1 MGLIKYKTLKPVAH
15 AARAPQ
21 VLVLVLYLIAPTYL
35 RRYSNYTEADM
46 NATALFFV
54 THGSKDPRSWLALQ
68 NLIAVARTK
77 DKYNRLISGGCLE
90 GQELSLSQ
98 QLEQFAIE
106 VIAKGISE
114 IVILP
119 LFLLSGVHVSEDI
132 PEEVAIA
139 QNNLP
144 DKFTLRTTAYL
155 GTNLQIPS
163 LLRQHF
169 EKYITPPAAGQPSI
183 EGRIL
188 MAHGSRREGANQVV
202 ENLASHSQAIAAY
215 WGVEPKIETQIE
227 LLLSQGVNTINVL
240 PYFLTEGGITEAIAN
255 KLKVFSDRAKI
266 QQLPVPLS
274 AETIID
280 LMKSCD
286 L

>member
-1 MGLIKYKTLKPVAH
+1 
-15 AARAPQ
+15 
-21 VLVLVLYLIAPTYL
+21 
-35 RRYSNYTEADM
+35 M
-46 NATALFFV
+46 NDNALFFV

-68 NLIAVARTK
+68 NFVTVARTK
-77 DKYNRLISGGCLE
+77 DKKYKSGDRLISGGCLE

-106 VIAKGISE
+106 VIEKGITE

-132 PEEVAIA
+132 PAEVAIT

-144 DKFTLRTTAYL
+144 DKVTLRTTAYL

-163 LLRQHF
+163 LLLQHF
-169 EKYITPPAAGQPSI
+169 EKYKTLHKIVAPPLGQPSQ

-202 ENLASHSQAIAAY
+202 ENLANHSQAIAAY

-227 LLLSQGVNTINVL
+227 LLLSQGFNTINVL
-240 PYFLTEGGITEAIAN
+240 PYFLTEGGLTEAIAN

-274 AETIID
+274 PEIIID
-280 LMKSCD
+280 LMQSCD

>member
-1 MGLIKYKTLKPVAH
+1 
-15 AARAPQ
+15 
-21 VLVLVLYLIAPTYL
+21 
-35 RRYSNYTEADM
+35 M
-46 NATALFFV
+46 NAAALFLV
-54 THGSKDPRSWLALQ
+54 THGSKDRRSWLALQ
-68 NLIAVARTK
+68 NFVAVARTK
-77 DKYNRLISGGCLE
+77 DKQGKHGDRLISGGCLE

-106 VIAKGISE
+106 VMEKGISE

-132 PEEVAIA
+132 PSEVAIA

-163 LLRQHF
+163 LLLQHF
-169 EKYITPPAAGQPSI
+169 EKYSTLHKMAAPQSAGQPSI

-227 LLLSQGVNTINVL
+227 MLLAQGINTINVL
-240 PYFLTEGGITEAIAN
+240 PYFLTEGGLTEAIAN
-255 KLKVFSDRAKI
+255 KLKPFENRAKI

-274 AETIID
+274 PEIIID
-280 LMKSCD
+280 LMESCD